1 MQALWMIAA
10 SLMFSILGVC
20 IKYASDYFH
29 TAELVA
35 YRGVLS
41 ILLLYPLVRWKGG
54 SLKTSFPMMHLW
66 RSLIGVASLAAWFY
80 SIEGVALST
89 AMTLNYMSS
98 VWVATF
104 LVGGSLLM
112 MSRGETA
119 HRINGWLLATVI
131 VGFAGVALILKPTIE
146 QNQLWYGVIGLLG
159 GIGAALAYIQIAAL
173 GKVGEP
179 DYRVVYYFSLCCAV
193 SGAVTATA
201 IGWSAW
207 HWAGVKWLLPL
218 GILAVGG
225 QLLLTRAYTVGS
237 TLVAASLQYT
247 GIVFSAL
254 FGVWLFSESLDAQ
267 AWIGMTMIVISGI
280 GATILR
286 EKTSPNLHQEDRP

>member
-1 MQALWMIAA
+1 MQAVWMIAA
-10 SLMFSILGVC
+10 SLMFSIMGVC

-41 ILLLYPLVRWKGG
+41 ILLLHPLVRWQGG
-54 SLKTSFPMMHLW
+54 TLKTSVPMMHLW

-104 LVGGSLLM
+104 LVGGSLLLM
-112 MSRGETA
+112 TRGETA
-119 HRINGWLLATVI
+119 NRINGWLLATVI

-179 DYRVVYYFSLCCAV
+179 DYRVVYYFSLCCAF
-193 SGAVTATA
+193 SGAVAATW
-201 IGWSAW
+201 IGWSEW
-207 HWAGVKWLLPL
+207 RWAGVQWLLPL
-218 GILAVGG
+218 GALAVGG

-267 AWIGMTMIVISGI
+267 AWIGMTMIVISGV

-286 EKTSPNLHQEDRP
+286 EKTSPNLHQEDRS